1 MGNTGFA
8 IFGLVSAM
16 LVLLLSMG
24 IMRTLMTLSGKRA
37 ANSFGPTGADVS
49 PFAVRHARAHANCYE
64 FLPFVLAV
72 LLYAVATG
80 QTAVTDGLALVFLG
94 ARVAQSLVH
103 LASTS
108 NIAVSVRFGF
118 FLLQVGILISWIV
131 TFVRAGLGVAA

>member
-1 MGNTGFA
+1 MGNTELA

-24 IMRTLMTLSGKRA
+24 LFRTVLTMTGKRA
-37 ANSFGPTGADVS
+37 ANSFTPTGEDVS

-64 FLPFVLAV
+64 FLPFVLVV

-94 ARVAQSLVH
+94 ARVAQAVVH

-108 NIAVSVRFGF
+108 VIAVTVRFAF
-118 FLLQVGILISWIV
+118 FLVQVGILIFWIEQ
-131 TFVRAGLGVAA
+131 FVAPAFG